1 MVAFSHSYH
10 PDISRSTFNDVGR
23 DQTYHIAHQTIHINI
38 SDSGTGQTLH
48 RLLWPTSGPWM
59 AQGVLIPKC
68 HSSTVVSVVDIAVG
82 LVVKI
87 IHLLHIEWSD
97 DYRHLERDLKSLC
110 QSLILTRSAI
120 QVYEYTPLGQSL
132 ANTVHPKVE
141 RCHMV
146 LLETF
151 NKIIHYRESL
161 NSTRISGFWRQVW
174 WNSWDENERALFRM
188 ELSACQDPLNEVLMA
203 LNSYV
208 LLIFLK
214 IGVH

>member
-1 MVAFSHSYH
+1 MAFSHSYH
-10 PDISRSTFNDVGR
+10 PDVSRSTLNDVGR
-23 DQTYHIAHQTIHINI
+23 DQTYHIAHQTIHVNI

-48 RLLWPTSGPWM
+48 LLWPTSGPWM
-59 AQGVLIPKC
+59 AQGVLIPKY

-87 IHLLHIEWSD
+87 IHLLRIEWSD

-120 QVYEYTPLGQSL
+120 QVYEYTPLCQSL

-146 LLETF
+146 LQQ
-151 NKIIHYRESL
+151 NHSL
-161 NSTRISGFWRQVW
+161 SGEFNSTRISGFWRQVW

-188 ELSACQDPLNEVLMA
+188 ELSACQDPLNE
-203 LNSYV
+203 
-208 LLIFLK
+208 
-214 IGVH
+214 G